1 MKITKYLAMM
11 AAVVGMTAA
20 CQQEEFVTFNPE
32 NVVAPVLHA
41 VEDIVV
47 TVDNKSESVEFTW
60 DAADFGV
67 QAQVYYSLNMAKGG
81 KSVSL
86 FSGVS
91 GSSMKVSYD
100 NINNKAFNDLEIASG
115 EAGEVTFTLGA
126 KLNVGETYYAEPVTA
141 RVTPTAAEKVYEK
154 MWVVGSYNGW
164 AHDSSNQFLYN
175 YAEDGVT
182 YTGVID
188 FGEDHASNEFK
199 ITGGGWG
206 NDEHSATGTN
216 AAEAATVTLVA
227 GGGDNISSYK
237 EFRYYH
243 LSFDKSAPSL
253 SKKYSFNQVGIIG
266 LNGDWENDIVM
277 TFSPVKQRFYADI
290 DVPAATE
297 MKFRMDADWAV
308 NFGGDIKAMTGGGDN
323 IPVEAGQYRVYFD
336 MNNLDAI
343 TCTFDAKM
351 YGQEENSGANE
362 EPAPEPEPVK
372 GWGIIGAF
380 NGWGGDLAMTAEGD
394 YYVAKGAALE
404 GELKFRKDADWA
416 VNFGYAEGAS
426 FEANAEI
433 ALAQDGGNINV
444 PAGTYDVY
452 LDAENAKAWFI
463 NDGSYP
469 GGGAAPVEAEWGL
482 IGSLAACNNWS
493 NNVKLYVSG
502 DYSVAKDVAFAAG
515 DQFKF
520 RKGEAWGV
528 ELTYEGQITID
539 AKLDLIDGTGGKQNS
554 SIAEGGN
561 FDVYLANDLS
571 CFYVMTP
578 GKTPADAGEAQKVY
592 TDPSADSFV
601 VGFSG
606 SAIGWDDPSFEAND
620 RAAFASKNVT
630 DETTYAGTYEYQLNG
645 FAVAEND
652 EFKVRINGQWIGVG
666 GAEIEGL
673 AVSGSDNFI
682 AGATG
687 TYNVTVSF
695 AWDGSNHSDVK
706 AVFVSEGGSEAVSTP
721 DGKQLKFIW
730 ADLGDIPSCL
740 DLGVTTPGYLSVCYD
755 MATAYGAE
763 NLPAEMVGMYMQYMA
778 WEYEVVATDAT
789 SGVIRVFATDHFG
802 DVVSSEGTYTD
813 WNGTTC
819 VVNLDVLML
828 SDVTMTVSEEVLPV
842 YIEQMM

>member
-1 MKITKYLAMM
+1 M

-308 NFGGDIKAMTGGGDN
+308 NFGGDIKALTPGGDN
-323 IPVEAGQYRVYFD
+323 IAVEAGQYRVYFE
-336 MNNLDAI
+336 MNNLDAV
-343 TCTFDAKM
+343 TCKFDAKM
-351 YGQEENSGANE
+351 YGQEESVGGGSTE
-362 EPAPEPEPVK
+362 PEPEQPSTGSAVTIFCAAT
-372 GWGIIGAF
+372 GWETT
-380 NGWGGDLAMTAEGD
+380 NLYGWNAGLSFSWPGLPAEGTATLGGSD
-394 YYVAKGAALE
+394 YSYWTVNTDGT
-404 GELKFRKDADWA
+404 DA
-416 VNFGYAEGAS
+416 
-426 FEANAEI
+426 
-433 ALAQDGGNINV
+433 
-444 PAGTYDVY
+444 
-452 LDAENAKAWFI
+452 
-463 NDGSYP
+463 
-469 GGGAAPVEAEWGL
+469 GL
-482 IGSLAACNNWS
+482 IFNNGSVQTVDITPVTLDGNKC
-493 NNVKLYVSG
+493 
-502 DYSVAKDVAFAAG
+502 
-515 DQFKF
+515 FKV
-520 RKGEAWGV
+520 GEAGADGK
-528 ELTYEGQITID
+528 LTYEALELPVIRITY
-539 AKLDLIDGTGGKQNS
+539 KN
-554 SIAEGGN
+554 
-561 FDVYLANDLS
+561 
-571 CFYVMTP
+571 
-578 GKTPADAGEAQKVY
+578 EA
-592 TDPSADSFV
+592 
-601 VGFSG
+601 
-606 SAIGWDDPSFEAND
+606 GWD
-620 RAAFASKNVT
+620 
-630 DETTYAGTYEYQLNG
+630 Q
-645 FAVAEND
+645 
-652 EFKVRINGQWIGVG
+652 
-666 GAEIEGL
+666 
-673 AVSGSDNFI
+673 VSMYGW
-682 AGATG
+682 G
-687 TYNVTVSF
+687 
-695 AWDGSNHSDVK
+695 
-706 AVFVSEGGSEAVSTP
+706 
-721 DGKQLKFIW
+721 
-730 ADLGDIPSCL
+730 DLGDFGGWPGDAMTKVGDVWVYEISAEHFGKSTNL
-740 DLGVTTPGYLSVCYD
+740 IFNNGGQGAQTVDLGPFTLTGD
-755 MATAYGAE
+755 MSFDNSNAA
-763 NLPAEMVGMYMQYMA
+763 
-778 WEYEVVATDAT
+778 
-789 SGVIRVFATDHFG
+789 IK
-802 DVVSSEGTYTD
+802 
-813 WNGTTC
+813 
-819 VVNLDVLML
+819 
-828 SDVTMTVSEEVLPV
+828 
-842 YIEQMM
+842 